1 MSPKIWFIP
10 LILLLFTLVGC
21 SDDEEDAPPP
31 VTFDSI
37 NMYSAYDSIP
47 VGVGFTIEAY
57 GYYSDGSSE
66 SGIDYVWS
74 SDDPTIASIDTKGK
88 ALGKSVGQ
96 TTIRVKDRGIESS
109 VSITVTNAV
118 IQSLNI
124 SPGETAVALGINV
137 PYEAYAIYT
146 DQQPYK
152 ILDIENITWYS
163 TDKAVA
169 SFPDNDGIAHT
180 LLEGDTEISA
190 TYGGVGLVFPAIL
203 EVTNAEMTSLVI
215 TPTSSDTVPN
225 GQSISFQAHAYY
237 SDDKV
242 IEVTDI
248 ATWVSENDAV
258 ITASSILG
266 RFDAKSVGTTE
277 ITTRYNGTT
286 IYTPVEV
293 ITAEFE
299 SLKVS
304 SAESTYPVRIN
315 SQFTASA
322 EFVGDISVDLT
333 NQKNGFWQS
342 SDPKVATV
350 SLSGLV
356 HMRTP
361 GDVDIYFTFNGE
373 SEKKSIQV
381 VEASLESLTIHPS
394 ADYFVGEGHKRK
406 LTVTGHYDNNTSRYL
421 THNKNLTWKVV
432 YGEDSSIN
440 DGEVSQ
446 GGEVFNYQTESPIS
460 TYFTVEAQM
469 GDKRATSVANFGAT
483 EVLQDNEITL
493 NFIGPF
499 TDIDAKSLLYFNN
512 FTLVHAENGT
522 TGPDNSTFIMLTFN
536 EATDLCQTLLYDGFD
551 DYRLPEYAELQAVW
565 TDYDGNDDASYRLYN
580 DKKWAIGQAFWT
592 VDYGVGGEHLLVD
605 LRTGEEGLSAATDT
619 RQYASCVRDVV
630 K

>member
-1 MSPKIWFIP
+1 M
-10 LILLLFTLVGC
+10 
-21 SDDEEDAPPP
+21 
-31 VTFDSI
+31 
-37 NMYSAYDSIP
+37 
-47 VGVGFTIEAY
+47 
-57 GYYSDGSSE
+57 
-66 SGIDYVWS
+66 
-74 SDDPTIASIDTKGK
+74 
-88 ALGKSVGQ
+88 
-96 TTIRVKDRGIESS
+96 
-109 VSITVTNAV
+109 
-118 IQSLNI
+118 
-124 SPGETAVALGINV
+124 

-421 THNKNLTWKVV
+421 THNKNLTWKVL